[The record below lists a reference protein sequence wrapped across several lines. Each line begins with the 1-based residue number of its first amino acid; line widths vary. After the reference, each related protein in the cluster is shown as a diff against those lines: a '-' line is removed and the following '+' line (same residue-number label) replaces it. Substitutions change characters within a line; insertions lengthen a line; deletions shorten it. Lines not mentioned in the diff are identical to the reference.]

1 MQKIVIFI
9 EADGSETMVRKQL
22 SKLANLLMN
31 RFTIEQDANHEILGI
46 INLEPCSMDFYGGK
60 NTPEEG
66 LDLIFLNFVLFLE
79 FLCKNRAVFPL
90 SRSQAAGNSNTV
102 LSSHY

>member
-1 MQKIVIFI
+1 MPIMQKIVIFI
-9 EADGSETMVRKQL
+9 EAEGSEIMVRKQL

-46 INLEPCSMDFYGGK
+46 INLEPCSMDFYVGK

-66 LDLIFLNFVLFLE
+66 PDLIFLNFVLFLE
-79 FLCKNRAVFPL
+79 FLCKNRAVF
-90 SRSQAAGNSNTV
+90 SAQSQPDDW
-102 LSSHY
+102 